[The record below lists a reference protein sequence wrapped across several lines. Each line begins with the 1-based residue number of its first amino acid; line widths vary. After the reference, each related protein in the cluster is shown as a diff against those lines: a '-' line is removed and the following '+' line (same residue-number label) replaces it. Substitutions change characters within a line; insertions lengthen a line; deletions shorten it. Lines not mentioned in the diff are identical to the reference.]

1 MTQEQLRGAEPA
13 GVHSLDHF
21 ALTVPDLG
29 EARQFFEAFG
39 LEAKEEEGTL
49 ELYTFGSH
57 HIWARLQ
64 NGPAKR
70 LHYLSFAAYE
80 EDLSHFEER
89 LDKLGVERVA
99 GPEGA
104 LDKGGIWFRDLN
116 GIPIQIRAGSKK
128 TPDAKQAIPPAQ
140 GAPAVRSAPLRG
152 SLPPV
157 RPSRLSHILLLVPDV
172 PAAVAFYETTL
183 GLRLSDKSGDVVA
196 FTHAMHGSDHHLIAF
211 AKSNGTGLHH
221 SSWDVPTI
229 DDVGRGAGQMQDA
242 GYKRGWGVGRHVLG
256 SNYFYY
262 ARDPW
267 GSYAEY
273 SFDIDYIP
281 EGTAWE
287 PTSPPEDNSF
297 YLWGPNPPE
306 DFTHNY
312 EWSDSP
318 ISPKLG

>member
-1 MTQEQLRGAEPA
+1 VTQEQLRGAEPA

-57 HIWARLQ
+57 HMWARLQ

-116 GIPIQIRAGSKK
+116 GIPVQIRAGSKK
-128 TPDAKQAIPPAQ
+128 TPDAKKAIPPAQ
-140 GAPAVRSAPLRG
+140 GAAAVRSAPLRG

-229 DDVGRGAGQMQDA
+229 DDIGRGAG
-242 GYKRGWGVGRHVLG
+242 
-256 SNYFYY
+256 
-262 ARDPW
+262 
-267 GSYAEY
+267 
-273 SFDIDYIP
+273 
-281 EGTAWE
+281 
-287 PTSPPEDNSF
+287 
-297 YLWGPNPPE
+297 
-306 DFTHNY
+306 
-312 EWSDSP
+312 
-318 ISPKLG
+318 

>member
-1 MTQEQLRGAEPA
+1 MNHERLQEVEPV

-21 ALTVPDLG
+21 AMTVPNLG
-29 EARQFFEAFG
+29 EARRFFETFG
-39 LEAKEEEGTL
+39 LDVKEQEGAL
-49 ELYTFGSH
+49 ELHTFGSH
-57 HIWARLQ
+57 HMWARLQ
-64 NGPAKR
+64 IGPSKR
-70 LHYLSFAAYE
+70 LHYLSFAAYAE
-80 EDLSHFEER
+80 ELPHFEER
-89 LDKLGVERVA
+89 LDALGVDRLN

-104 LDKGGIWFRDLN
+104 FDQGGIWFRDLN
-116 GIPIQIRAGSKK
+116 GIPVQIRAGCKK
-128 TPDAKQAIPPAQ
+128 TPDEKVIQPTTGRAAL
-140 GAPAVRSAPLRG
+140 RSAPLRG
-152 SLPPV
+152 TQPPV
-157 RPSRLSHILLLVPDV
+157 RPSRLSHILVLVPDV
-172 PAAVAFYETTL
+172 PAAVTFYETTL

-196 FTHAMHGSDHHLIAF
+196 FTHAMHGSDHHLVAF

-229 DDVGRGAGQMQDA
+229 DDVGRGAWQMQDA
-242 GYKRGWGVGRHVLG
+242 GYQLGWGVGRHVLG

-262 ARDPW
+262 CRDPW

-281 EGTAWE
+281 NGMKWQ

-312 EWSDSP
+312 EILP
-318 ISPKLG
+318 

>member
-1 MTQEQLRGAEPA
+1 VNEERLQGTDPV

-21 ALTVPDLG
+21 ALTVPDLD
-29 EARQFFEAFG
+29 EARRFFEAFG

-49 ELYTFGSH
+49 DLHTFGSPH
-57 HIWARLQ
+57 MWARLQ
-64 NGPAKR
+64 NGPSKR
-70 LHYLSFAAYE
+70 LYYLSFAAYA

-89 LDKLGVERVA
+89 LDKLGVRRVD
-99 GPEGA
+99 GPDGA
-104 LDKGGIWFRDLN
+104 LDHCGIWFQDLN
-116 GIPIQIRAGSKK
+116 GIPVQIRAGCKK
-128 TPDAKQAIPPAQ
+128 TPDAKNAAPPVAGSAAI
-140 GAPAVRSAPLRG
+140 RSAPLRG
-152 SLPPV
+152 SQPPV

-183 GLRLSDKSGDVVA
+183 GLRLSDKSSDVVA

-211 AKSNGTGLHH
+211 AKSSGTGLHH

-229 DDVGRGAGQMQDA
+229 DDVGRGAGQMQAA
-242 GYKRGWGVGRHVLG
+242 GYERGWGVGRHVLG

-281 EGTAWE
+281 KGMDWE

-306 DFTHNY
+306 DFTINY
-312 EWSDSP
+312 EACS
-318 ISPKLG
+318 